1 MNIGDCLR
9 DWSGGRLVSTKHR
22 VVLPPG
28 EHLTGDLT
36 GPRTHL
42 TGDLTG
48 PRGHLTGDL
57 TGPRGQLTGDST
69 GDLTWLDSTEHRV
82 GVVLPAR
89 EEQHTPT
96 NPTNSQRLSLAYF
109 VTPNHDTL
117 LHPFPI
123 PPHPVGLDHMQ
134 VEPSDLVKSSDAI
147 ASMSVSSSPVASSVS
162 PVGSVPTSPQGVI
175 LTYGQWRK
183 RRISSVI
190 KVGR

>member
-9 DWSGGRLVSTKHR
+9 DWSSGRLVSTKHR
-22 VVLPPG
+22 VLLPPG
-28 EHLTGDLT
+28 DHLTGPRRHLTGDLT
-36 GPRTHL
+36 GNL
-42 TGDLTG
+42 TGNLTG
-48 PRGHLTGDL
+48 
-57 TGPRGQLTGDST
+57 
-69 GDLTWLDSTEHRV
+69 LDSTEHLV
-82 GVVLPAR
+82 GIVLPAG

-117 LHPFPI
+117 LHPFPT
-123 PPHPVGLDHMQ
+123 PPHPAQLNPKGIQ
-134 VEPSDLVKSSDAI
+134 PSDTVKSSDAI

>member
-1 MNIGDCLR
+1 MSLCRSLGALIVNIGDCLR

-22 VVLPPG
+22 VVLPAG
-28 EHLTGDLT
+28 EHLTGPRGHMT

-48 PRGHLTGDL
+48 NVTGGLTG
-57 TGPRGQLTGDST
+57 
-69 GDLTWLDSTEHRV
+69 LDSTEHRV

-89 EEQHTPT
+89 EGQHTPIS
-96 NPTNSQRLSLAYF
+96 PMNSQRLSLAYF

-117 LHPFPI
+117 LHPFPT
-123 PPHPVGLDHMQ
+123 PPHPVGLDTLKQ
-134 VEPSDLVKSSDAI
+134 IQPSDTVKSSDAI

-162 PVGSVPTSPQGVI
+162 HIGSVPSTPHGVI
-175 LTYGQWRK
+175 LTYDQWRK